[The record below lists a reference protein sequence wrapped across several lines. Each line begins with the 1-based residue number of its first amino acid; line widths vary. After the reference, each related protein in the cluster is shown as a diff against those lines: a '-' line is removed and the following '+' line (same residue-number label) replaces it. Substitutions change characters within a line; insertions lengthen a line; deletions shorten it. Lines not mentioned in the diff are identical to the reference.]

1 MPAELTGV
9 SAMRDFR
16 TEVLSQLAHELTIAP
31 ARHRERYFRGA
42 RQAIELLQPDRD
54 YPRSFILFQ
63 VTGYRTRQTV
73 EIEVSG
79 GDAIADLVLLI
90 ESLTLD
96 TPLPTPDDAAETLL
110 DAVGLCSRWNIS
122 SRTLDRWRASGL
134 VACWYAAADAPAR
147 LLFSLDDV
155 QRFEKRH
162 AHRVQRAAQFRPVT
176 DDERRELARLALA
189 AMAAEGCSLSEAVR
203 RVAERTGRAPETVR
217 LAVHKSRALIGA
229 ARDSD
234 ASTDGWCDGAEP
246 AAPLAQRYREA
257 RGAERTALLQ
267 ARAAEL
273 AHAPIRYVFAPEFDH
288 PNAERLIMTDPPARA
303 ASSPQPNVPAD
314 LPAYV
319 RELFRTPLLSAE
331 EERTLFRRYNYLLH
345 KAEQSRRLIDP
356 PTATEATIEHIE
368 SLLEQAAAVKQHIAQ
383 ANLRLVVSIARR
395 HQGHTAR
402 LDLYDLIG
410 EGNLILMRV
419 IETFDVS
426 RGNKFSTYATW
437 AVTRQ
442 FTRLVAESWR
452 DCERLHVD
460 ADAPC
465 FTAEPAAPVESMPD
479 ADESRAARLLQTVLA
494 DLDPRER
501 DIVARRFGLS
511 DYQPQ
516 SLAQV
521 SEAVHLSRER
531 VRQIEKRTL
540 SKLRQALIL
549 HDVAVPV

>member
-16 TEVLSQLAHELTIAP
+16 TEVLAQLAHELTIAP
-31 ARHRERYFRGA
+31 ARHRERYVQGA
-42 RQAIELLQPDRD
+42 RQAIGLLQPDRD

-79 GDAIADLVLLI
+79 ADAIADLVLLI
-90 ESLTLD
+90 EALTLD
-96 TPLPTPDDAAETLL
+96 SPLPMPADAVDRLL
-110 DAVGLCSRWNIS
+110 DSAGLCKRWNIS
-122 SRTLDRWRASGL
+122 GRTLDRWRASGL
-134 VACWYAAADAPAR
+134 VACWYGSTDAPAR
-147 LLFSLDDV
+147 LLFCLDDV
-155 QRFEKRH
+155 ERFEKRH
-162 AHRVQRAAQFRPVT
+162 AQRVQRAAQFRPVT

-189 AMAAEGCSLSEAVR
+189 AMASENCSLSEAVR
-203 RVAERTGRAPETVR
+203 RVAERSGRAPETVR
-217 LAVHKSRALIGA
+217 LAVHRSRALIGG
-229 ARDSD
+229 ARDADESAEAVIS
-234 ASTDGWCDGAEP
+234 ASQC
-246 AAPLAQRYREA
+246 YRVA
-257 RGAERTALLQ
+257 RGAERASLLA

-273 AHAPIRYVFAPEFDH
+273 ARAPIRYMFAPEFDH
-288 PNAERLIMTDPPARA
+288 PDAERMIMNGPAAREAA
-303 ASSPQPNVPAD
+303 ASQPAVPAD
-314 LPAYV
+314 VPAYV

-331 EERTLFRRYNYLLH
+331 EERTLFRRYNFLLH
-345 KAEQSRRLIDP
+345 RAEQARRLIDP
-356 PTATEATIEHIE
+356 PTATEATVEHIE
-368 SLLEQAAAVKQHIAQ
+368 SLLEQAATVKQRIAQ

-395 HQGHTAR
+395 HLGHAAR

-410 EGNLILMRV
+410 EGNLILMKV

-452 DCERLHVD
+452 DSERMHVD

-465 FTAEPAAPVESMPD
+465 FVCEPAAPAEPAPD
-479 ADESRAARLLQTVLA
+479 ADEARAARLLQTVLD
-494 DLDPRER
+494 DLEPRER
-501 DIVARRFGLS
+501 EIVARRFGLS

-516 SLAQV
+516 SLAEV

-549 HDVAVPV
+549 HGVAVPV